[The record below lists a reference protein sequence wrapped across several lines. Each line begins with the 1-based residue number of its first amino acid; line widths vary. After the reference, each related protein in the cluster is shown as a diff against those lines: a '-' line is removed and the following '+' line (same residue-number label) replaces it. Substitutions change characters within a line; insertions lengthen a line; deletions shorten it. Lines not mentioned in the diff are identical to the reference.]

1 MGKNMSNTINNFLKF
16 YFDSDILTKEEVREE
31 LIEMGVDVEEIE
43 KKFDNLLK
51 KIEAKK
57 KLLEGEIKKENFERD
72 LEEFNKLSG
81 SFEAEGNEFTR
92 LAARNG
98 EGDIENSNDE
108 KLIDFLRKKN
118 KSNEDEK

>member
-1 MGKNMSNTINNFLKF
+1 MSNAIRDFIKF
-16 YFDSDILTKEEVREE
+16 YFDPDLLSEEEAKEELEA
-31 LIEMGVDVEEIE
+31 MGVDVEEIE
-43 KKFDNLLK
+43 KKFDDFLK

-72 LEEFNKLSG
+72 LGEFNKLSG
-81 SFEAEGNEFTR
+81 SIKTEGNEFTR
-92 LAARNG
+92 LAARNR

-118 KSNEDEK
+118 KCNEDEK

>member
-1 MGKNMSNTINNFLKF
+1 MSNTINNFLKF

-81 SFEAEGNEFTR
+81 SIEAEGNEFTR

-98 EGDIENSNDE
+98 EGEIENSNDE

-118 KSNEDEK
+118 KCNEDEK

>member
-81 SFEAEGNEFTR
+81 SIEAEGNEFTR